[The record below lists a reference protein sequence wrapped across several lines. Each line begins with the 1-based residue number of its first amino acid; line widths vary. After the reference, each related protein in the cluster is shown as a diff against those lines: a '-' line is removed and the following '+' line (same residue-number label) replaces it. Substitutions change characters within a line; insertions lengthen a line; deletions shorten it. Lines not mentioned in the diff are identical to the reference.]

1 VRAQDNLWRI
11 RATGRSRDAHL
22 ARILVAA
29 LPCLGNTHMKFAVL
43 PLLAA
48 VIAALLLLVAGPG
61 TRLELWPF
69 GTGFLLMRWAVYV
82 GLTAAGLAIALLI
95 VPRMRRGHAPLL
107 GAALV
112 IGLVVA
118 WIPWNGLQTVRS
130 LPFIHDI
137 STDTERPP
145 EFVAVAPLR
154 ADAPN
159 PVAYAGEE
167 TAAQQREG
175 YPDIRP
181 LALDLAPRAAFDR
194 ALAVARDQGWEIVA
208 AVPEDGRIEA
218 TATTFWFGFKDD
230 VVIRIEPKGAGS
242 RLDIRSKSRVGRSDV
257 GANAARIRAFTREF
271 ERRG

>member
-1 VRAQDNLWRI
+1 
-11 RATGRSRDAHL
+11 
-22 ARILVAA
+22 
-29 LPCLGNTHMKFAVL
+29 MKFAVL
-43 PLLAA
+43 PLVVA

-61 TRLELWPF
+61 TRLELWPY

-82 GLTAAGLAIALLI
+82 GLAAAGLALVLLI
-95 VPRMRRGHAPLL
+95 VPRTRRGHAAVL
-107 GAALV
+107 AVALV
-112 IGLVVA
+112 LGLGVA

-137 STDTERPP
+137 TTDTERPP

-159 PVAYAGEE
+159 PVSYPGEE
-167 TAAQQREG
+167 TAALQRDG

-181 LALDLAPRAAFDR
+181 LELELAPPEAFDR
-194 ALAVARDQGWEIVA
+194 ALAAAREQGWEIVA
-208 AVPEDGRIEA
+208 AVPEEGRIEA
-218 TATTFWFGFKDD
+218 TDTTFWFGFKDD
-230 VVIRIEPKGAGS
+230 VVIRIEPMGTGS

-271 ERRG
+271 EQRG